1 MVQRCFSVN
10 LLLIK
15 TAINRINRWLYEFQ
29 YFFNIKCGGLN
40 DLWLENVDSKAVF
53 DDFELLIGG

>member
-15 TAINRINRWLYEFQ
+15 TAINRINRWWYGFQ
-29 YFFNIKCGGLN
+29 YFFNIKYGGLN

>member
-15 TAINRINRWLYEFQ
+15 TAINRINRWLYGFQ